1 MVSSL
6 LLRYEDYRA
15 TPLGLLRCVFYEDY
29 RATPLGLLRCDLR
42 QYRMTG
48 YNWNAP
54 WSNPT
59 LG

>member
-6 LLRYEDYRA
+6 LLR
-15 TPLGLLRCVFYEDY
+15 YEDY